1 MTAAALASRGA
12 LSVVLPGVPESVRAA
27 RQMVRRS
34 LGAGHPAAAAAA
46 LCVSEL
52 ATNAVAHTRSGLPG
66 GRFAV
71 TVQAVPGGVLIR
83 VRDGGARGLP
93 ALAGR
98 PPDEHG
104 RGLRIVAAVAA
115 GWGTEP
121 AEGGRVAWCRI
132 EAPQVPAARDGRR
145 S

>member
-1 MTAAALASRGA
+1 MTAATLAGRGA
-12 LSVVLPGVPESVRAA
+12 LSVVLPGVPESVR
-27 RQMVRRS
+27 
-34 LGAGHPAAAAAA
+34 
-46 LCVSEL
+46 
-52 ATNAVAHTRSGLPG
+52 
-66 GRFAV
+66 
-71 TVQAVPGGVLIR
+71 
-83 VRDGGARGLP
+83 GGARGLP